1 MSVSINWEIEDL
13 QRNVVV
19 FDAKAL
25 SVTGFC
31 NDDHVRVQYI
41 ESPPGDRCWWSGFST
56 DDDRGFNAFVIVA
69 NYKNVLTIQPKCQLG

>member
-41 ESPPGDRCWWSGFST
+41 ESPPGDRCWWSGFSI

-69 NYKNVLTIQPKCQLG
+69 FNPNTNSDSRECL